1 MKLTYS
7 SYYTPEGH
15 NIHKKGI
22 KPDVEVKDNTKTKA
36 DEQLNKAISI
46 LQKK

>member
-7 SYYTPEGH
+7 SYYKPAGH
-15 NIHKKGI
+15 NIQKKGI

-36 DEQLNKAISI
+36 DEQLKKAISI
-46 LQKK
+46 LKKK